1 MLIGFGLKTQ
11 STYKYSPLNEV
22 NAIRLL
28 RLDDE
33 PDACEDDVHG
43 TLIHTTLDSAPPYFA
58 LSYCWGRLKQKD
70 ALFCDGKPLRITP
83 SLAEALRRLR
93 SLPSDQ
99 AQYPG
104 WDLENRYFWIDQI
117 CINQADTEER
127 QSQVQIMGHIYSHAI
142 RTLIW
147 LGPDP
152 NGVAV
157 EGFDLAG
164 RLLRMGDDET
174 RKMGRS
180 TRLLATAGFDQRIAN
195 ILQQLHLE
203 HGSTNIN
210 SKPWSS
216 FIDLTSRPWTTRL
229 WVIQEVVLSAKEPI
243 VLCGR
248 FTCGWASF
256 ACAASFILSDPAS
269 ADLVV
274 THDRYNCL
282 YCINQIKRIRESGNN
297 RPSLATLVNLTS
309 YMFFTSNPRDKVF
322 GLLGLAYEARN
333 IGQLP
338 EALQPDYRSKTAR
351 IYARVAKYFI
361 MEHPQTLAPI
371 CSDLYAH
378 PLPWTRNYS
387 WSRSCQKRIP
397 TWTPNWDHNQAISLW
412 TNVMSIE
419 TRDPSSEASY
429 TNPGYE
435 CSLEFDSRCS
445 AAADSPVCKQPDG
458 NSGHIKLRGIVVHT
472 VTICLPV
479 ETAFGQ
485 RQRLHGRIRHVREY
499 LSQEVRGEMQRLHKT
514 ADIIDRVVLT
524 AYEIFSVFRQPL
536 TLRILEAATARRPDI
551 GPLFMLQILTR
562 ILTST
567 TTTPSHDAT
576 FDLNEYYLSE
586 LRKLCT
592 ALVSLISDE
601 RRRTSRPKYFQE
613 YDETLRALGGS
624 EQGWEYRIGRIC
636 HGKRFFITAAGRM
649 GIGPPCIT
657 KGDIVSVLYG
667 SGVPFILRRKRSS
680 KRATGFQRT
689 GKSDLFAIIGPC
701 YVDGIMK
708 GEAVEAA
715 REGRLQEQDFEIF

>member
-1 MLIGFGLKTQ
+1 MPIGFRLKAQ
-11 STYKYSPLNEV
+11 PTYKYSPLHEV

-33 PDACEDDVHG
+33 PDSFEDDVHG

-58 LSYCWGRLKQKD
+58 LSYCWGRLRQKD
-70 ALFCDGKPLRITP
+70 ALVCDGKLLRITP

-93 SLPSDQ
+93 ALPSDQ
-99 AQYPG
+99 AQHPG
-104 WDLENRYFWIDQI
+104 WDLENRFFWIDQI

-127 QSQVQIMGHIYSHAI
+127 QSQVQMMGQIYNHAI

-164 RLLRMGDDET
+164 RLLRMVDDET
-174 RKMGRS
+174 RKMGGS
-180 TRLLATAGFDQRIAN
+180 TRRLATEGFDQRIAN
-195 ILQQLHLE
+195 ILQQLHSE
-203 HGSTNIN
+203 HGSTNAN

-216 FIDLTSRPWTTRL
+216 FIDLASRPWTTRL
-229 WVIQEVVLSAKEPI
+229 WVIQEVVLSAKEPV

-256 ACAASFILSDPAS
+256 ACAASFILTEPAS
-269 ADLVV
+269 AELVV
-274 THDRYNCL
+274 AYDRHNCL
-282 YCINQIKRIRESGNN
+282 RCIDKIERIRWSGNN

-309 YMFFTSNPRDKVF
+309 CRFFTSNPRDKVF

-333 IGQLP
+333 IGHLP
-338 EALQPDYRSKTAR
+338 EALQPDYRSKTAI
-351 IYARVAKYFI
+351 IYARVARYFI

-371 CSDLYAH
+371 CSDLYAYT
-378 PLPWTRNYS
+378 LPWTRNYS
-387 WSRSCQKRIP
+387 WSRLCQKRIP
-397 TWTPNWDHNQAISLW
+397 TWTPNWGHRALPLW
-412 TNVMSIE
+412 TNIMIIKTGE
-419 TRDPSSEASY
+419 PSSEASY

-445 AAADSPVCKQPDG
+445 AAADISVCKYPDG
-458 NSGHIKLRGIVVHT
+458 NSGHMKLRGIVVDT

-485 RQRLHGRIRHVREY
+485 RHRLHGRIRHVREY
-499 LSQEVRGEMQRLHKT
+499 LSQEISGEMQRLHKT
-514 ADIIDRVVLT
+514 ADLIDLGVLV
-524 AYEIFSVFRQPL
+524 AYEILSVFRRPL
-536 TLRILEAATARRPDI
+536 ILRILEAATAKRPDI
-551 GPLFMLQILTR
+551 GPLLMLQILTR

-567 TTTPSHDAT
+567 MTIPYDAS
-576 FDLNEYYLSE
+576 FDLNEYYLSA

-613 YDETLRALGGS
+613 YDETLRTFGGS
-624 EQGWEYRIGRIC
+624 EQGWEYLIGESC
-636 HGKRFFITAAGRM
+636 HGKRFFITSAGRM
-649 GIGPPCIT
+649 GIGPPCMT

-667 SGVPFILRRKRSS
+667 SGVPFILRRKTSS
-680 KRATGFQRT
+680 KRSIGFQRT
-689 GKSDLFAIIGPC
+689 RKSDLFAIIGPC
-701 YVDGIMK
+701 YVYGIMK
-708 GEAVEAA
+708 GEAVEAK
-715 REGRLQEQDFEIF
+715 REGRLHEQDFEII